1 MFTVTG
7 TMKTMMMNL
16 GLMHKL
22 QYRAIE
28 TQRDLDQAIHGAT
41 ILGLKDK
48 FAVAWVYE
56 KERSKSQLYSQCLKP
71 SEVLLTLSRALE
83 ENKRERV
90 TADELRR
97 TIV

>member
-1 MFTVTG
+1 MFSVSG
-7 TMKTMMMNL
+7 AMKTTMMNL

-28 TQRDLDQAIHGAT
+28 AQRDLDQAVHGAT

-48 FAVAWVYE
+48 FAVAWTYE
-56 KERSKSQLYSQCLKP
+56 KERSKSRLAPCLKP
-71 SEVLLTLSRALE
+71 SEVLRTLNRALE